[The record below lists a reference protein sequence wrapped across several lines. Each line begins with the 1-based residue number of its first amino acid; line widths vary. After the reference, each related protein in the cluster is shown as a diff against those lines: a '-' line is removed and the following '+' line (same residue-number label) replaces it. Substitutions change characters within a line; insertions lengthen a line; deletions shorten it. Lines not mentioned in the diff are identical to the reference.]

1 MSTTHHEPRSL
12 LGYHEFARAGRH
24 AAVHGARAR
33 AGRGERRGVLGRHSR
48 TSCIALKRIHEA
60 GLFEGSIPHRRPVVP
75 YRLRVRF
82 PVGHVVV
89 KHDTYF
95 FSHELSDFDLYLFGE
110 GRHYGLYHK
119 FGAHL
124 RVRDGV
130 AGTHFA
136 VWAPNAKR
144 VSVVGSFNLWDGRKH
159 AMQARG
165 GSGVWELFVPGVG
178 EGAEYKYEI
187 RTQRG
192 AIAAQVRSLRVLACS
207 AGRRPPPSSRRST
220 ATNGTTPT
228 WMRERAQRDWR
239 RSPINVYEVHLSSWQ
254 HSWDRQPPFFT
265 WAEAAETADPV
276 RRRHGLHAHRAHG
289 RRRASVRRLA
299 GDTRSWVTSRRLRA
313 TARRRSSWPSSTNA
327 TRPASA

>member
-1 MSTTHHEPRSL
+1 M
-12 LGYHEFARAGRH
+12 
-24 AAVHGARAR
+24 
-33 AGRGERRGVLGRHSR
+33 
-48 TSCIALKRIHEA
+48 
-60 GLFEGSIPHRRPVVP
+60 FEGTIPQRRPVVP

-82 PVGHVVV
+82 PFDHVVV

-144 VSVVGSFNLWDGRKH
+144 VSVVGSFNHWDGRKH

-165 GSGVWELFVPGVG
+165 GSGVWELFVPDVG

-192 AIAAQVRSLRVLACS
+192 SLLLKS
-207 AGRRPPPSSRRST
+207 
-220 ATNGTTPT
+220 
-228 WMRERAQRDWR
+228 D
-239 RSPINVYEVHLSSWQ
+239 
-254 HSWDRQPPFFT
+254 PFGFFMQK
-265 WAEAAETADPV
+265 P
-276 RRRHGLHAHRAHG
+276 
-289 RRRASVRRLA
+289 A
-299 GDTRSWVTSRRLRA
+299 GDRVGGHLARRLRMA
-313 TARRRSSWPSSTNA
+313 
-327 TRPASA
+327 